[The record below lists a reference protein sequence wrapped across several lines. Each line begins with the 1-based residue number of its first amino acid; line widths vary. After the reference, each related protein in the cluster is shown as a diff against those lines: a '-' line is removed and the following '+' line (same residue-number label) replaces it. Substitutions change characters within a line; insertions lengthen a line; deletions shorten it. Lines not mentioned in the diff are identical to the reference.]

1 MNDFKVGDIISGI
14 AGNGYSITNE
24 NMKKAIVLEV
34 NKEIA
39 GKYNRMKIEIL
50 NHKNKNNIGFTF
62 IVNNTSS
69 KFKKYIP
76 KSQELHITTDGYKT
90 YGIYKEDGKVVKREE
105 ARCHP
110 NDTFDFKIGA
120 DTVINRI
127 FHKEEPIK
135 KETKKILV
143 LEAEGK
149 ELGVLGEEIDKT
161 DSWGQPLHVGDIVEY
176 YSLNGQ
182 GNNSEI
188 RKVGQAVVISKE
200 DLIILYKNP
209 GFLNNLPIGLHVSH
223 KVIKRGFKYFNTEI
237 RIKEKEIEQ

>member
-1 MNDFKVGDIISGI
+1 MNDFKPGDIICGI
-14 AGNGYSITNE
+14 ANNGYSVTNE
-24 NMKKAIVLEV
+24 KMKKAEVLKIYDSSMQIKILSHED
-34 NKEIA
+34 KE
-39 GKYNRMKIEIL
+39 EI
-50 NHKNKNNIGFTF
+50 GATSY
-62 IVNNTSS
+62 VENTSS
-69 KFKKYIP
+69 KFKKYIS
-76 KSQELHITTDGYKT
+76 KELHITTDGYKT
-90 YGIYKEDGKVVKREE
+90 YGILKENGKVIKRTVV
-105 ARCHP
+105 RCHP

>member
-1 MNDFKVGDIISGI
+1 MNDFKVGDIICGI
-14 AGNGYSITNE
+14 ANNGYSVTNE
-24 NMKKAIVLEV
+24 KMKKAEVLKIYDSSMQIKILSHED
-34 NKEIA
+34 KE
-39 GKYNRMKIEIL
+39 KIGATSYVE
-50 NHKNKNNIGFTF
+50 
-62 IVNNTSS
+62 NTSS
-69 KFKKYIP
+69 KFKKYIS
-76 KSQELHITTDGYKT
+76 KELHITTDGYKT
-90 YGIYKEDGKVVKREE
+90 YGILKENGKVIKRTVV
-105 ARCHP
+105 RCHP
-110 NDTFDFKIGA
+110 DDTFDFKIGA

>member
-1 MNDFKVGDIISGI
+1 MNDFKVGDIICGI
-14 AGNGYSITNE
+14 ANNGYSVTNE
-24 NMKKAIVLEV
+24 KMKKAEVLKVLEYDV
-34 NKEIA
+34 NVMLIKILSHEDKE
-39 GKYNRMKIEIL
+39 EI
-50 NHKNKNNIGFTF
+50 GATSY
-62 IVNNTSS
+62 VENTSS
-69 KFKKYIP
+69 KFKKYIS
-76 KSQELHITTDGYKT
+76 KELHITTDGYKT
-90 YGIYKEDGKVVKREE
+90 YGILKENGNVIKRAE

-110 NDTFDFKIGA
+110 DDTFDFKIGA

>member
-24 NMKKAIVLEV
+24 NMKKAEV
-34 NKEIA
+34 IKTGIGTTCSKMEI
-39 GKYNRMKIEIL
+39 KILSHDIKNEIG
-50 NHKNKNNIGFTF
+50 NSFY
-62 IVNNTSS
+62 VRNTSS
-69 KFKKYIP
+69 EFNYIP

-110 NDTFDFKIGA
+110 DDTFDFKIGA

-161 DSWGQPLHVGDIVEY
+161 DSWGQPLHVGDIVGY
-176 YSLNGQ
+176 YNFTKTG
-182 GNNSEI
+182 ETPTI
-188 RKVGQAVVISKE
+188 AGQAVVISKDE
-200 DLIILYKNP
+200 LIILYKNF
-209 GFLNNLPIGLHVSH
+209 GYKNNLPFAITKSYVHMD
-223 KVIKRGFKYFNTEI
+223 KEDKYYNTEI
-237 RIKEKEIEQ
+237 RVKEKEIKQ

>member
-1 MNDFKVGDIISGI
+1 MNDFKVGDIICGI
-14 AGNGYSITNE
+14 ANNGYSVINE
-24 NMKKAIVLEV
+24 KMKKAEVLKIYDSGMQIKILSHE
-34 NKEIA
+34 NKKEI
-39 GKYNRMKIEIL
+39 GEIFYV
-50 NHKNKNNIGFTF
+50 K
-62 IVNNTSS
+62 NTSS
-69 KFKKYIP
+69 KFKKYIL
-76 KSQELHITTDGYKT
+76 KELHITTDGYKT
-90 YGIYKEDGKVVKREE
+90 YGILKENGKVIKRAE

-110 NDTFDFKIGA
+110 DDTFDFKIGA

-149 ELGVLGEEIDKT
+149 ELGVLGEEIDKR
-161 DSWGQPLHVGDIVEY
+161 DSFGNQLHIGDIVEY
-176 YSLNGQ
+176 YSLNRK
-182 GNNSEI
+182 GNNNEI
-188 RKVGQAVVISKE
+188 QKVGLAVVISKE
-200 DLIILYKNP
+200 DLIILYKAP

>member
-1 MNDFKVGDIISGI
+1 MNDFKPGDIVCGI
-14 AGNGYSITNE
+14 ANNGYSIANE
-24 NMKKAIVLEV
+24 KMKKAEVLKVLEYDV
-34 NKEIA
+34 NSMLIKILSHEDKE
-39 GKYNRMKIEIL
+39 EI
-50 NHKNKNNIGFTF
+50 GVTSY
-62 IVNNTSS
+62 VENTSS
-69 KFKKYIP
+69 KFKKYIS
-76 KSQELHITTDGYKT
+76 KELHITTDGYKT
-90 YGIYKEDGKVVKREE
+90 YGILKEHGKVIKRTVV
-105 ARCHP
+105 RCHP
-110 NDTFDFKIGA
+110 ADTFDFKIGA

-176 YSLNGQ
+176 YSLNRQ

-188 RKVGQAVVISKE
+188 QKVGQAVVISKE

-223 KVIKRGFKYFNTEI
+223 KAIKRGFKYFNTKI

>member
-24 NMKKAIVLEV
+24 NMKKAEV
-34 NKEIA
+34 IKTGIGTTCSKMEI
-39 GKYNRMKIEIL
+39 KILSHDIKNEIG
-50 NHKNKNNIGFTF
+50 NSFY
-62 IVNNTSS
+62 VRNTSS
-69 KFKKYIP
+69 EFNYIP

-110 NDTFDFKIGA
+110 DDTFDFKIGA

-161 DSWGQPLHVGDIVEY
+161 DSWGQPLHVGDIVGY
-176 YSLNGQ
+176 YAFG
-182 GNNSEI
+182 I
-188 RKVGQAVVISKE
+188 VPDHPIKVGEAVVISKE
-200 DLIILYKNP
+200 ELIVLYKKI
-209 GFLNNLPIGLHVSH
+209 GFKANQPIGVCISH
-223 KVIKRGFKYFNTEI
+223 KDMKKGQRYYNTEI
-237 RIKEKEIEQ
+237 LIKEKEIEQ

>member
-24 NMKKAIVLEV
+24 NMKKAEV
-34 NKEIA
+34 IKTGLGTTCSKMEI
-39 GKYNRMKIEIL
+39 KILSHDIKNEIG
-50 NHKNKNNIGFTF
+50 NSFY
-62 IVNNTSS
+62 VQNTSS
-69 KFKKYIP
+69 KFNYIP

-110 NDTFDFKIGA
+110 DDTFDFKIGA

-161 DSWGQPLHVGDIVEY
+161 DSWGQPLYVGDIVGY
-176 YSLNGQ
+176 YTISG
-182 GNNSEI
+182 I
-188 RKVGQAVVISKE
+188 TRTPTIVGEAVVISKDE
-200 DLIILYKNP
+200 LIMLYRYG
-209 GFLNNLPIGLHVSH
+209 GFRNNLPFGITASYVNMN
-223 KVIKRGFKYFNTEI
+223 KEDKYFNTEI
-237 RIKEKEIEQ
+237 RVKEKEIKQ

>member
-14 AGNGYSITNE
+14 TGNGYSITNE
-24 NMKKAIVLEV
+24 NMKKAEV
-34 NKEIA
+34 IKTGIGTTRSKMEIKILSHNNEKEI
-39 GKYNRMKIEIL
+39 GSFY
-50 NHKNKNNIGFTF
+50 T
-62 IVNNTSS
+62 VQNTSS
-69 KFKKYIP
+69 KFNYIP

-110 NDTFDFKIGA
+110 DDTFDFKIGA

>member
-24 NMKKAIVLEV
+24 NMKKAEV
-34 NKEIA
+34 IKTGIGTTCSKMEI
-39 GKYNRMKIEIL
+39 KILSHDIKNEIG
-50 NHKNKNNIGFTF
+50 NSFY
-62 IVNNTSS
+62 VRNTSS
-69 KFKKYIP
+69 EFNYIP

-110 NDTFDFKIGA
+110 DDTFDFKIGA

-161 DSWGQPLHVGDIVEY
+161 DSWGQPLHVGDIVGY
-176 YSLNGQ
+176 YTISG
-182 GNNSEI
+182 I
-188 RKVGQAVVISKE
+188 TRTPTIVGEAVVISKDE
-200 DLIILYKNP
+200 LIMLYRYG
-209 GFLNNLPIGLHVSH
+209 GFRNNLPFGITASYVNMN
-223 KVIKRGFKYFNTEI
+223 KEDKYFNTEI
-237 RIKEKEIEQ
+237 RVKEKEIEQ